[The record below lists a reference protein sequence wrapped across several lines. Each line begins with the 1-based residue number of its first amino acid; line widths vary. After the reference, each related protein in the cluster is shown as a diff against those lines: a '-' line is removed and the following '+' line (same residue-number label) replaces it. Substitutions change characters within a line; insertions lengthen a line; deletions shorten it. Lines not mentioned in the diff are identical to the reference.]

1 MASARISDHA
11 VVFHRGSELAELVGE
26 YLLSAISRGGTA
38 IIVAAPDQRMLVN
51 AWLTRAG
58 VDLQATSVSRS
69 YVALDAEET
78 MRGFM
83 LNGWPDPAAFWR
95 TMSPV
100 LLWASN
106 HAGPVKIFGE
116 MVALLWEAGLV
127 SAAIDVEAMWN
138 ELATHY
144 SFSLLCA
151 YPAAAVS
158 DAAHAD
164 ALEQVC
170 AAHSA
175 VLPAPS

>member
-1 MASARISDHA
+1 VASAGISDHA
-11 VVFHRGSELAELVGE
+11 VMFYRGSELAELVGE
-26 YLLSAISRGGTA
+26 HLLGAISRGGTA
-38 IIVAAPDQRMLVN
+38 VIVAAPDQRVLVD
-51 AWLTRAG
+51 AWLARAG
-58 VDLQATSVSRS
+58 VDLHATVVNRS
-69 YVALDAEET
+69 YVALDAEDT

-100 LLWASN
+100 LMSSSN
-106 HAGPVKIFGE
+106 REGPVKVYGE
-116 MVALLWEAGLV
+116 MVALLWAAGLV
-127 SAAIDVEAMWN
+127 NAAIDVEAMWN

-144 SFSLLCA
+144 SFSLLCG
-151 YPAAAVS
+151 YPAAARS

-175 VLPAPS
+175 VLPARS